1 MNPALPSRPIRPA
14 VTPLCPPSMLP
25 EGGKACQ
32 PRPVSSSSYSGP
44 VSARH
49 DITPPISGVS
59 LVSPWNRPPT
69 RACHVGNELTQPSK
83 HASPGLCSGASD
95 TAMPRTR
102 QASRFL
108 LPICLPPSEALP
120 HQTAY
125 DVAVG
130 PAPAPASSDV
140 DDPPH
145 PAVLSRFKQASG
157 TFSHAMALLR
167 CTLHANLAPPAT
179 EHATAGPLHCW
190 NATPFLF
197 LFYFDQGRKPGPG
210 TNEVKRTAGY
220 RRRFPA
226 SENAHCTQTCSI
238 SPDFPCGRE
247 QRQDVDRG
255 SRVVPPFCLPCGVL
269 PLPVAGEEPA
279 ID

>member
-1 MNPALPSRPIRPA
+1 VALSAPGTTSFPQSRASLWFRLGIARQPVHAMLAMSSPSRPS
-14 VTPLCPPSMLP
+14 TPV
-25 EGGKACQ
+25 Q
-32 PRPVSSSSYSGP
+32 YF
-44 VSARH
+44 AR
-49 DITPPISGVS
+49 
-59 LVSPWNRPPT
+59 
-69 RACHVGNELTQPSK
+69 EL
-83 HASPGLCSGASD
+83 
-95 TAMPRTR
+95 RTR
-102 QASRFL
+102 PCRALGKHHDSFCQY
-108 LPICLPPSEALP
+108 CLPPSEALP

-167 CTLHANLAPPAT
+167 CTLHANLAPPAA
-179 EHATAGPLHCW
+179 EHARAGPLHCW

-197 LFYFDQGRKPGPG
+197 LFYFDQDRRPGPG

-247 QRQDVDRG
+247 QRQDADRG

-279 ID
+279 IN